1 MKIDQ
6 RSIQNLQK
14 HNLFVIFFFLFSKIS
29 FLSQMKFKIQ
39 NSLHQNTTKQK
50 FVTQTKNI
58 VKQTNKKEIKN
69 KTLNKTKTSM
79 RKKKMKKKKKMRLNR
94 TRHFVFA
101 PSTKQINKP
110 TSQTKHNG

>member
-1 MKIDQ
+1 
-6 RSIQNLQK
+6 
-14 HNLFVIFFFLFSKIS
+14 
-29 FLSQMKFKIQ
+29 MKFKIQ

-79 RKKKMKKKKKMRLNR
+79 RKKKMKKKKKNEIEQNK
-94 TRHFVFA
+94 TFCFC
-101 PSTKQINKP
+101 PINK
-110 TSQTKHNG
+110 TNQQTNKSNQT